1 MKRRENQCLW
11 VERAVFDEGF
21 ALRYRVEQIGSDENI
36 AVDEADVAAMEKSPR
51 SLEHVFHEGKSE
63 FVHSK
68 HSNGC
73 ESALVMGVIRESQS
87 VASTL
92 HSLRVRVDER
102 SEGEMALEEREHG
115 ERVVRRETQLALPEG
130 FNGGHENEL
139 KSVVREGFNS
149 FLNGRCV
156 GWKG

>member
-1 MKRRENQCLW
+1 
-11 VERAVFDEGF
+11 
-21 ALRYRVEQIGSDENI
+21 
-36 AVDEADVAAMEKSPR
+36 
-51 SLEHVFHEGKSE
+51 
-63 FVHSK
+63 
-68 HSNGC
+68 
-73 ESALVMGVIRESQS
+73 MGVIRESQS

-102 SEGEMALEEREHG
+102 SEGEMALEERKHG
-115 ERVVRRETQLALPEG
+115 ERVVRGETQLALPEG